1 MTTDKPY
8 WEQDIAECLRVA
20 AEAIGPNSYY
30 LRAAEYIDEMR
41 DEVKALREQLAA
53 AHRVSL
59 EGNPV
64 FQQLRLEC
72 ESLRADRDALAK
84 ALRSVLEVFVKPYNE
99 TLWEVIE
106 ARQALSQHGGKHE

>member
-41 DEVKALREQLAA
+41 AVNGSLIRE
-53 AHRVSL
+53 L
-59 EGNPV
+59 EGIAFFAPGNGDV
-64 FQQLRLEC
+64 C
-72 ESLRADRDALAK
+72 EIIAKRAREALA
-84 ALRSVLEVFVKPYNE
+84 SVP
-99 TLWEVIE
+99 
-106 ARQALSQHGGKHE
+106 ASMKHEIL